1 MKKISIPFSL
11 SSTQLRSLN
20 KVPELV
26 EGPKCRSAVT
36 KSRAFLA
43 ALSPVLSLSSLVLF
57 SACGE
62 STTTE
67 KIVEVATG
75 GTEIVSSVKD
85 LPKCTK
91 DNQGEQAL
99 VKGETSVRVCVDG
112 KWFATVSKSEKDTV
126 FVAGDTVYLD
136 NGNYSCTTK
145 QLKDKS
151 GLKIICNGDSIGV
164 VLNGAAGKDGANGN
178 DGKQGIQGEKGDDGI
193 GCTIAAQTDSLV
205 TIMCGGKSMTLN
217 LRANGVS
224 VDTASVDTLEL
235 DSEKVAISLDSLAGY
250 SQKGPFLKGST
261 VYLYELSDGR
271 TLKQTNGNFTSEIKN
286 DDGRYKFTSRN
297 LVSQYAL
304 LVADGKY
311 HNEVTGRPTNTAIK
325 LQAYTNMLSRKS
337 ANVNLLTHLEKD
349 RVFYLVTQEKKTV
362 RAAKKQA
369 QAEILEAFHIDA
381 SKFKMESEDLDVF
394 GKTDAD
400 AALLAI
406 SILLQRDSSETELS
420 VLLTDMADDLAEDGS
435 WDNAAKKVEI
445 ADWAATMD
453 SSVSTSSSKLALFRG
468 NVSGWGLGGGN
479 VPDFEKFIRKFWSE
493 ELGLGICG
501 SDSVPVGLVK
511 QVPNEKSKKYYA
523 KNYTDV
529 NSEGGNV
536 RFICD
541 DASLS
546 RWRAAMDIE
555 KDTLG
560 WAKKFKSAKEG
571 AFHNG
576 KVNTGKTYVYEQG
589 YWRYGTNLDSLIGKG
604 CVSWR
609 EDTVAQGSN
618 GGWYKCV
625 NHAWRVA
632 LEIEKDTAT
641 WGHDFKTG
649 DYRNGQINKAKTYV
663 YEQGNWRLG
672 TELDSLIGKGCVSWR
687 EDTVAQG
694 SNGGW
699 YKCVNHAWRV
709 ALEIEKD
716 TATWGHDFKTG
727 DYRNGQINKAKTYVY
742 EQGNW
747 RLGTELDSLIGF
759 GCTETIEDSLLIS
772 EKDIGAYAYK
782 CSNKKW
788 APECGDLWC
797 GAAKDYFVNTGIA
810 DNSGSYG
817 YWADFAWSESGT
829 KLDSVVRYPKEK
841 DDSSVQDAL
850 KPIIDTC
857 GGICGEMVFDSNS
870 TYAGV
875 YFTLT
880 EDGETPKDI
889 SSWEGLCI
897 IYQSVRNAVFQIE
910 WFDDKNTI
918 HVSEASLPAST
929 DKKIVDFVWS
939 NFRSSGEKA
948 ASRAAYIDF
957 MIYGN
962 GKVTVPFAIYS
973 IGRHGTC
980 Q

>member
-1 MKKISIPFSL
+1 MLFLFVVSFMKIATANKANLDNMKKISIPFSL
-11 SSTQLRSLN
+11 LSTQLRSLN

-26 EGPKCRSAVT
+26 EGPKCRSAVK

-493 ELGLGICG
+493 ELGLGVCG

-541 DASLS
+541 EASLS

-632 LEIEKDTAT
+632 LDIEKDTAT
-641 WGHDFKTG
+641 WGHDFK
-649 DYRNGQINKAKTYV
+649 I
-663 YEQGNWRLG
+663 
-672 TELDSLIGKGCVSWR
+672 
-687 EDTVAQG
+687 
-694 SNGGW
+694 
-699 YKCVNHAWRV
+699 
-709 ALEIEKD
+709 
-716 TATWGHDFKTG
+716 G

-841 DDSSVQDAL
+841 DDSSVQDAF

>member
-20 KVPELV
+20 KVPEL
-26 EGPKCRSAVT
+26 K
-36 KSRAFLA
+36 
-43 ALSPVLSLSSLVLF
+43 PVLSLSKQGAEVKESILFRSLSLSKGRSVEGSLAAF
-57 SACGE
+57 LVAILLSACGE

-126 FVAGDTVYLD
+126 F
-136 NGNYSCTTK
+136 K

-311 HNEVTGRPTNTAIK
+311 YNEVTGRPTNTAIK

-468 NVSGWGLGGGN
+468 NVSGWGL
-479 VPDFEKFIRKFWSE
+479 VAETFPI
-493 ELGLGICG
+493 L
-501 SDSVPVGLVK
+501 
-511 QVPNEKSKKYYA
+511 KSLFASFGA
-523 KNYTDV
+523 KN
-529 NSEGGNV
+529 
-536 RFICD
+536 
-541 DASLS
+541 L
-546 RWRAAMDIE
+546 
-555 KDTLG
+555 
-560 WAKKFKSAKEG
+560 
-571 AFHNG
+571 
-576 KVNTGKTYVYEQG
+576 
-589 YWRYGTNLDSLIGKG
+589 
-604 CVSWR
+604 
-609 EDTVAQGSN
+609 
-618 GGWYKCV
+618 
-625 NHAWRVA
+625 A
-632 LEIEKDTAT
+632 L
-641 WGHDFKTG
+641 
-649 DYRNGQINKAKTYV
+649 
-663 YEQGNWRLG
+663 
-672 TELDSLIGKGCVSWR
+672 
-687 EDTVAQG
+687 
-694 SNGGW
+694 
-699 YKCVNHAWRV
+699 
-709 ALEIEKD
+709 
-716 TATWGHDFKTG
+716 
-727 DYRNGQINKAKTYVY
+727 
-742 EQGNW
+742 
-747 RLGTELDSLIGF
+747 
-759 GCTETIEDSLLIS
+759 
-772 EKDIGAYAYK
+772 AYAV
-782 CSNKKW
+782 
-788 APECGDLWC
+788 A
-797 GAAKDYFVNTGIA
+797 T
-810 DNSGSYG
+810 
-817 YWADFAWSESGT
+817 
-829 KLDSVVRYPKEK
+829 
-841 DDSSVQDAL
+841 
-850 KPIIDTC
+850 
-857 GGICGEMVFDSNS
+857 VFPW
-870 TYAGV
+870 V
-875 YFTLT
+875 
-880 EDGETPKDI
+880 
-889 SSWEGLCI
+889 
-897 IYQSVRNAVFQIE
+897 
-910 WFDDKNTI
+910 
-918 HVSEASLPAST
+918 
-929 DKKIVDFVWS
+929 
-939 NFRSSGEKA
+939 
-948 ASRAAYIDF
+948 
-957 MIYGN
+957 
-962 GKVTVPFAIYS
+962 
-973 IGRHGTC
+973 
-980 Q
+980 

>member
-20 KVPELV
+20 KVPEL
-26 EGPKCRSAVT
+26 K
-36 KSRAFLA
+36 
-43 ALSPVLSLSSLVLF
+43 PVLSLSKQGAEVKESILFRSLSLSKGRSVEGSLAAF
-57 SACGE
+57 LVAILLSACGE

-91 DNQGEQAL
+91 DNQGERVW
-99 VKGETSVRVCVDG
+99 VKDESSDRVCVDG
-112 KWFATVSKSEKDTV
+112 KWFATV
-126 FVAGDTVYLD
+126 
-136 NGNYSCTTK
+136 
-145 QLKDKS
+145 
-151 GLKIICNGDSIGV
+151 IICNGDSIGV

-362 RAAKKQA
+362 RVAKKQA
-369 QAEILEAFHIDA
+369 QAEIFKAFHIDA
-381 SKFKMESEDLDVF
+381 SKFKTESEDLDVF

-493 ELGLGICG
+493 ELGLGVCG

-546 RWRAAMDIE
+546 RWRTAMDIE

-632 LEIEKDTAT
+632 LD
-641 WGHDFKTG
+641 
-649 DYRNGQINKAKTYV
+649 
-663 YEQGNWRLG
+663 
-672 TELDSLIGKGCVSWR
+672 
-687 EDTVAQG
+687 
-694 SNGGW
+694 
-699 YKCVNHAWRV
+699 
-709 ALEIEKD
+709 IEKD

-797 GAAKDYFVNTGIA
+797 GVAKDYFVNTGIA

>member
-20 KVPELV
+20 KVPEL
-26 EGPKCRSAVT
+26 K
-36 KSRAFLA
+36 
-43 ALSPVLSLSSLVLF
+43 PVLSLSKQGAEVKESILFRSLSLSKGRSVEGSLAAF
-57 SACGE
+57 LVAILLSACGE

-91 DNQGEQAL
+91 DNQGERVW
-99 VKGETSVRVCVDG
+99 VKDESSDRVCVDG

-136 NGNYSCTTK
+136 NDNYSCTTK

-362 RAAKKQA
+362 RVAKKQA
-369 QAEILEAFHIDA
+369 QAEIFKAFHIDA
-381 SKFKMESEDLDVF
+381 SKFKTESEDLDVF

-493 ELGLGICG
+493 ELGLGVCG

-546 RWRAAMDIE
+546 RWRTAMDIE

-632 LEIEKDTAT
+632 LD
-641 WGHDFKTG
+641 
-649 DYRNGQINKAKTYV
+649 
-663 YEQGNWRLG
+663 
-672 TELDSLIGKGCVSWR
+672 
-687 EDTVAQG
+687 
-694 SNGGW
+694 
-699 YKCVNHAWRV
+699 
-709 ALEIEKD
+709 IEKD

-797 GAAKDYFVNTGIA
+797 GVAKDYFVNTGIA

>member
-11 SSTQLRSLN
+11 LSTQLRSLN
-20 KVPELV
+20 KVPEL
-26 EGPKCRSAVT
+26 K
-36 KSRAFLA
+36 
-43 ALSPVLSLSSLVLF
+43 PVLSLSKQVAEVKESILFRSLSLSKGRSVEGSLAAF
-57 SACGE
+57 LVAILLSACGE

-67 KIVEVATG
+67 KIVE
-75 GTEIVSSVKD
+75 
-85 LPKCTK
+85 
-91 DNQGEQAL
+91 
-99 VKGETSVRVCVDG
+99 GETSVRVCVDG

-311 HNEVTGRPTNTAIK
+311 RNEVTGRPTNTAIK

-468 NVSGWGLGGGN
+468 NVSGWGLSGGN

-493 ELGLGICG
+493 ELGLGVCG

-672 TELDSLIGKGCVSWR
+672 TELDSLIG
-687 EDTVAQG
+687 
-694 SNGGW
+694 
-699 YKCVNHAWRV
+699 
-709 ALEIEKD
+709 
-716 TATWGHDFKTG
+716 
-727 DYRNGQINKAKTYVY
+727 
-742 EQGNW
+742 
-747 RLGTELDSLIGF
+747 F

-841 DDSSVQDAL
+841 DDSSEQDAF

-857 GGICGEMVFDSNS
+857 RGICGEIAFDSIS
-870 TYAGV
+870 SHAGV

-948 ASRAAYIDF
+948 ASRAAYIAF

>member
-11 SSTQLRSLN
+11 LSTQLRSLN
-20 KVPELV
+20 KVPELKPV
-26 EGPKCRSAVT
+26 LSLSKQGAEVKESILFRSLSLSRGRSAVT

-311 HNEVTGRPTNTAIK
+311 RNEVTGRPTNTAIK

-381 SKFKMESEDLDVF
+381 NKFKMESEDLDVF

-453 SSVSTSSSKLALFRG
+453 K
-468 NVSGWGLGGGN
+468 WLG
-479 VPDFEKFIRKFWSE
+479 PQWRK
-493 ELGLGICG
+493 
-501 SDSVPVGLVK
+501 
-511 QVPNEKSKKYYA
+511 
-523 KNYTDV
+523 
-529 NSEGGNV
+529 
-536 RFICD
+536 R
-541 DASLS
+541 S
-546 RWRAAMDIE
+546 R
-555 KDTLG
+555 L
-560 WAKKFKSAKEG
+560 
-571 AFHNG
+571 
-576 KVNTGKTYVYEQG
+576 
-589 YWRYGTNLDSLIGKG
+589 
-604 CVSWR
+604 R
-609 EDTVAQGSN
+609 E
-618 GGWYKCV
+618 
-625 NHAWRVA
+625 
-632 LEIEKDTAT
+632 
-641 WGHDFKTG
+641 
-649 DYRNGQINKAKTYV
+649 
-663 YEQGNWRLG
+663 
-672 TELDSLIGKGCVSWR
+672 
-687 EDTVAQG
+687 
-694 SNGGW
+694 
-699 YKCVNHAWRV
+699 
-709 ALEIEKD
+709 
-716 TATWGHDFKTG
+716 
-727 DYRNGQINKAKTYVY
+727 
-742 EQGNW
+742 
-747 RLGTELDSLIGF
+747 
-759 GCTETIEDSLLIS
+759 
-772 EKDIGAYAYK
+772 
-782 CSNKKW
+782 
-788 APECGDLWC
+788 
-797 GAAKDYFVNTGIA
+797 
-810 DNSGSYG
+810 
-817 YWADFAWSESGT
+817 
-829 KLDSVVRYPKEK
+829 
-841 DDSSVQDAL
+841 
-850 KPIIDTC
+850 
-857 GGICGEMVFDSNS
+857 
-870 TYAGV
+870 
-875 YFTLT
+875 
-880 EDGETPKDI
+880 
-889 SSWEGLCI
+889 
-897 IYQSVRNAVFQIE
+897 
-910 WFDDKNTI
+910 
-918 HVSEASLPAST
+918 
-929 DKKIVDFVWS
+929 
-939 NFRSSGEKA
+939 
-948 ASRAAYIDF
+948 
-957 MIYGN
+957 
-962 GKVTVPFAIYS
+962 IYS
-973 IGRHGTC
+973 
-980 Q
+980 

>member
-11 SSTQLRSLN
+11 LSTQLRSLN
-20 KVPELV
+20 KVPEL
-26 EGPKCRSAVT
+26 K
-36 KSRAFLA
+36 
-43 ALSPVLSLSSLVLF
+43 PVLSLSKQVAEVKESILFRSLSLSKGRSVEGSLAAF
-57 SACGE
+57 LVAILLSACGE

-91 DNQGEQAL
+91 NNEGEQAL
-99 VKGETSVRVCVDG
+99 VKGESSIRVCVDG
-112 KWFATVSKSEKDTV
+112 KWFATKESAKDTV
-126 FVAGDTVYLD
+126 YVNDGDF
-136 NGNYSCTTK
+136 SCTTK
-145 QLKDKS
+145 ELKDKS

-311 HNEVTGRPTNTAIK
+311 RNEVTGRPTNTAIK

-468 NVSGWGLGGGN
+468 NVSGWGLSGGN

-493 ELGLGICG
+493 ELGLGVCG

-672 TELDSLIGKGCVSWR
+672 TELDSLIG
-687 EDTVAQG
+687 
-694 SNGGW
+694 
-699 YKCVNHAWRV
+699 
-709 ALEIEKD
+709 
-716 TATWGHDFKTG
+716 
-727 DYRNGQINKAKTYVY
+727 
-742 EQGNW
+742 
-747 RLGTELDSLIGF
+747 F

-841 DDSSVQDAL
+841 DDSSEQDAF

-857 GGICGEMVFDSNS
+857 RGICGEIAFDSIS
-870 TYAGV
+870 SHAGV

-948 ASRAAYIDF
+948 ASRAAYIAF